1 MKYLKRFNEELK
13 SDTYLRASRKLKK
26 LGHTDRAKELQEWG
40 AKVER
45 DEEMIKWK
53 ERMQDFGPFGTF
65 KLNVENPDTG
75 ESLVGD
81 FYLDITFDELA
92 FSDDPDGGFGHFVGI
107 IPTSEELITKCDKLM
122 PCAEFGNGFYWGFIF
137 NLEYEIVNEQVQ
149 FKKFNFWDYDD
160 NLSGHISFA
169 DRSSANKFKNLMIK
183 MYSDPQLGYPSGYND
198 ANDIWEKLNSC
209 ILVQNSFSSDYG
221 FQLENVAEYIR
232 TISPNLLY
240 KTV

>member
-1 MKYLKRFNEELK
+1 MKYLKRFNEELN

-92 FSDDPDGGFGHFVGI
+92 FSDDPDGGF
-107 IPTSEELITKCDKLM
+107 
-122 PCAEFGNGFYWGFIF
+122 
-137 NLEYEIVNEQVQ
+137 
-149 FKKFNFWDYDD
+149 
-160 NLSGHISFA
+160 
-169 DRSSANKFKNLMIK
+169 
-183 MYSDPQLGYPSGYND
+183 
-198 ANDIWEKLNSC
+198 
-209 ILVQNSFSSDYG
+209 
-221 FQLENVAEYIR
+221 
-232 TISPNLLY
+232 
-240 KTV
+240 